1 MEELKEEAR
10 RRSCSV
16 AAVVRDSIKA
26 ALAERKQ
33 EDRANRV
40 MELSGKYRS
49 GKGDLARNHDTYLE
63 DGW

>member
-1 MEELKEEAR
+1 MESLKEEAR

-16 AAVVRDSIKA
+16 SAVVRDSIRSALDKRELETA
-26 ALAERKQ
+26 A
-33 EDRANRV
+33 DGV

-49 GKGDLARNHDTYLE
+49 GKGDLARNHDAYLA